1 MKRTSSTRITIIILL
16 VIVTVVG
23 YYAYLSNKTRE
34 SQREASMTFVQEVLS
49 RDLQLDYPPTPKE
62 VVKYYSDITKCF
74 YNEDC
79 TEEEIEQLG
88 MKARDLYDR
97 ELAEHNET
105 ETYLNNLKSE
115 IEIFK
120 AKKRRINHVSIASST
135 NVDEYMVDGFQFA
148 RLRCTYSMLEG
159 ANSKPTHLVY
169 LLRRDDNRSWKI
181 YGWDFAEN
189 LTIYNNT
196 SSDEGTGNENEG

>member
-62 VVKYYSDITKCF
+62 VVKYYSDIMKCF

-105 ETYLNNLKSE
+105 ETYLNNLIHYI
-115 IEIFK
+115 IE
-120 AKKRRINHVSIASST
+120 
-135 NVDEYMVDGFQFA
+135 
-148 RLRCTYSMLEG
+148 
-159 ANSKPTHLVY
+159 
-169 LLRRDDNRSWKI
+169 
-181 YGWDFAEN
+181 
-189 LTIYNNT
+189 
-196 SSDEGTGNENEG
+196 

>member
-1 MKRTSSTRITIIILL
+1 MKRKASTRITIIILL

-23 YYAYLSNKTRE
+23 YYAYLSNKTRGI
-34 SQREASMTFVQEVLS
+34 QRETSMTFVQEVLS

-62 VVKYYSDITKCF
+62 VVKYYSDIMKCF

-79 TEEEIEQLG
+79 TEEEIDKLG
-88 MKARDLYDR
+88 LKARELYDR

-105 ETYLNNLKSE
+105 KDYLSNLKAE
-115 IEIFK
+115 IETFK

-135 NVDEYMVDGFQFA
+135 NVEEYEVDGFRFA

-159 ANSKPTHLVY
+159 GASKPTHFVY
-169 LLRRDDNRSWKI
+169 LLRRDENRHWKI
-181 YGWDFAEN
+181 YGWDLAEN
-189 LTIYNNT
+189 LTIYKNT
-196 SSDEGTGNENEG
+196 STDARTGN

>member
-62 VVKYYSDITKCF
+62 VVKYYSDIMKCF

-159 ANSKPTHLVY
+159 ANSKPTHW
-169 LLRRDDNRSWKI
+169 SI
-181 YGWDFAEN
+181 F
-189 LTIYNNT
+189 
-196 SSDEGTGNENEG
+196 